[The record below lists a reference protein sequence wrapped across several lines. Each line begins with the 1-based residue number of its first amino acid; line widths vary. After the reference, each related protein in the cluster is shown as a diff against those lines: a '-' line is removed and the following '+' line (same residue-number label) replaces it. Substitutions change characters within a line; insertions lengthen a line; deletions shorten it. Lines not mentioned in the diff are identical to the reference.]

1 MMPVIRQTMI
11 WMYLGINKFTIDMT
25 TGKAMLGVLAGIAAG
40 AIMGA
45 LFTAKAKS
53 NKSISKKGADLAE
66 ALNEKIDAKFEEM
79 IASMADK
86 VNKPGKTAELA
97 GKARAEGRWM

>member
-1 MMPVIRQTMI
+1 M
-11 WMYLGINKFTIDMT
+11 N

-53 NKSISKKGADLAE
+53 NKTISKKGADLAD
-66 ALNEKIDAKFEEM
+66 ALNEKIDAKFEELIRS
-79 IASMADK
+79 IAGK
-86 VNKPGKTAELA
+86 VSKPGKVTEPTD
-97 GKARAEGRWM
+97 KAKSEDRCM